1 MDKNKILDYHLV
13 KKKIIRISLQII
25 EANSIDD
32 EIIIAGIENNGYL
45 IAKKICNEIKKISD
59 KKIQLCSIKID
70 KKNPRKEINV
80 SLVEEQYEN
89 KSVVIVDD
97 VLNSG
102 STLMY
107 ALKYFL
113 DTKLKKLKTAVLVD
127 RNHKKY
133 PIKADYKGLSLS
145 TSIQNHVEVSINDNE
160 INAYLV

>member
-1 MDKNKILDYHLV
+1 MDKNKILDYQLI
-13 KKKIIRISLQII
+13 KKKIVRISLQII
-25 EANSIDD
+25 EANSTDD
-32 EIIIAGIENNGYL
+32 EIIIAGIENNGFI
-45 IAKKICNEIKKISD
+45 IAKKICDELKKISE
-59 KKIQLCSIKID
+59 KKIHLCSIKID
-70 KKNPRKEINV
+70 KKNPRKEITV
-80 SLVEEQYEN
+80 SLVDEEYKN
-89 KSVVIVDD
+89 KSVIIVDD

-102 STLMY
+102 ATLMY
-107 ALKYFL
+107 AAKYFL

>member
-32 EIIIAGIENNGYL
+32 EIIIAGIENNGYI

-70 KKNPRKEINV
+70 KKNPRKEITV
-80 SLVEEQYEN
+80 SLVEEQYKN

-107 ALKYFL
+107 AVKYFL

>member
-32 EIIIAGIENNGYL
+32 EIIIAGIENNGYI

-70 KKNPRKEINV
+70 KKNPRKEITV

-107 ALKYFL
+107 AVKYFL

>member
-1 MDKNKILDYHLV
+1 MITKEKFEDFKNNDFSMLPMVREVASPDDNPL
-13 KKKIIRISLQII
+13 SLF
-25 EANSIDD
+25 E
-32 EIIIAGIENNGYL
+32 
-45 IAKKICNEIKKISD
+45 KISD

-70 KKNPRKEINV
+70 KKNPRKEITV

-107 ALKYFL
+107 AVKYFL
-113 DTKLKKLKTAVLVD
+113 DTKLNKLKTAVLVD

>member
-1 MDKNKILDYHLV
+1 MDKNKILDFKLI

-25 EANSIDD
+25 EANSNDD
-32 EIIIAGIENNGYL
+32 EIIVAGIENNGYI
-45 IAKKICNEIKKISD
+45 IAKKICDEIKKISD

-70 KKNPRKEINV
+70 KKNPRKEITV

-107 ALKYFL
+107 AVKYFL

-145 TSIQNHVEVSINDNE
+145 TSIQNHVEVSIDDNE

>member
-1 MDKNKILDYHLV
+1 MDKNKILDYQLV

-25 EANSIDD
+25 ESDSSDD
-32 EIIIAGIENNGYL
+32 EIIIAGIENNGYI
-45 IAKKICNEIKKISD
+45 IAKKICDEIKKISK

-70 KKNPRKEINV
+70 KKNPRKKISV
-80 SLVEEQYEN
+80 SLAEEQYKN

-107 ALKYFL
+107 AVKYFL
-113 DTKLKKLKTAVLVD
+113 ETKLKKLKTAVLVD

-145 TSIQNHVEVSINDNE
+145 TSIQNHVEVSIEDNE